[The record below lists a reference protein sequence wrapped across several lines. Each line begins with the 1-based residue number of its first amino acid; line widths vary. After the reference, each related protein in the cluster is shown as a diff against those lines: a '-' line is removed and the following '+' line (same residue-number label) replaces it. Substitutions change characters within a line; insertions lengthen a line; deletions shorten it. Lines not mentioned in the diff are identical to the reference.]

1 MNESKK
7 DNELYLDY
15 LLEEMGKDIKDFTE
29 EDRKILYDK
38 IMEDM
43 AKSVG

>member
-7 DNELYLDY
+7 DNELYIEA